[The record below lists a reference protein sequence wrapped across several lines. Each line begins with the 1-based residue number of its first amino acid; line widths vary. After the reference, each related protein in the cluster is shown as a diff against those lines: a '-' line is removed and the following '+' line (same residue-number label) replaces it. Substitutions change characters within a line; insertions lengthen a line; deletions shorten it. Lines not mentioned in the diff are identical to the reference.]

1 MRLFECFLLYGE
13 EFMLSVIIKCIKMKE
28 KKIKNELIDEEVVRY
43 VKSTMIEEC
52 YNEKKSI
59 RNILK

>member
-1 MRLFECFLLYGE
+1 
-13 EFMLSVIIKCIKMKE
+13 MKE
-28 KKIKNELIDEEVVRY
+28 KKIKNELFDEEVVRY